1 MPSSIREQIL
11 ARLNVALTAASPGG
25 AQVFRSREVSITRA
39 ISPALVIMP
48 QDNPIN
54 RQATM
59 ADKNQLEVALEIFV
73 RGDPWDSLADA
84 VDVPMHAIVMND
96 AQLLAL
102 VASVRR
108 IGESFNGQEADRTAG
123 TLTVRYLFTFLTNAA
138 DITRAA

>member
-11 ARLNVALTAASPGG
+11 TRLNAALSAAPPGG

-39 ISPALVIMP
+39 TSPALVIMP